1 MIRPIDTVKSM
12 SETDV
17 MPTRTRAPQT
27 SSPTSIG
34 GREALL
40 KAARAELV
48 EHGNAAISLR
58 AVARR
63 AGVSHAAPK
72 FHFGDR
78 AGLLTAVATEGFQ
91 ALAAALRQAVQHQ
104 GDHTPDGP
112 ESEPS
117 DAQRLAALGRAYVDF
132 GLADPALF
140 DLMHRPSELHPG
152 DPGLSRAQRE
162 SMEILASA
170 VGRVASPVSTA
181 GSSGP
186 PTLALIS
193 WALVHGLV
201 TLTRDGALQAASGMR
216 EPADVADLV
225 RNLTEV
231 FSARISEAPARRAA
245 QALSTS

>member
-1 MIRPIDTVKSM
+1 MTLLIDTVKGR
-12 SETDV
+12 SETAA
-17 MPTRTRAPQT
+17 MTTKPPAPQT
-27 SSPTSIG
+27 SAPTPVG
-34 GREALL
+34 AREALL
-40 KAARAELV
+40 EAARAELV

-91 ALAAALRQAVQHQ
+91 ALAGALRQAVQHR
-104 GDHTPDGP
+104 GDNATPGP
-112 ESEPS
+112 GAEPS
-117 DAQRLAALGRAYVDF
+117 DAERLAALGRAYVDF
-132 GLADPALF
+132 GLAHPALF

-152 DPGLSRAQRE
+152 DPGLSEAQRE

-170 VGRVASPVSTA
+170 VGRVASPLTA
-181 GSSGP
+181 HDSSGP
-186 PTLALIS
+186 PALALIS

-201 TLTRDGALQAASGMR
+201 ALTRDGALQAATRMR

-231 FSARISEAPARRAA
+231 FSAQISEAPARRTE

>member
-1 MIRPIDTVKSM
+1 MP
-12 SETDV
+12 ETGV
-17 MPTRTRAPQT
+17 MPTRNRAPQT
-27 SSPTSIG
+27 NASTPVG

-40 KAARAELV
+40 EAARAELV

-152 DPGLSRAQRE
+152 DPGLSQAQQE
-162 SMEILASA
+162 SMQILASA
-170 VGRVASPVSTA
+170 VGRVTSPVSA
-181 GSSGP
+181 PGSSVP
-186 PTLALIS
+186 PALALIS

-201 TLTRDGALQAASGMR
+201 ALTRDGALQAATGMR
-216 EPADVADLV
+216 KPGDVADLV

-231 FSARISEAPARRAA
+231 YSAQISEASARRTG
-245 QALSTS
+245 QAMSTS